1 MRNANGMGSV
11 YSLNTRKNKR
21 KLKRNKKTAPT
32 PIGAVEQAQTD
43 QSQLY

>member
-21 KLKRNKKTAPT
+21 KLRKPWVARVSVNEHGERQRQK
-32 PIGAVEQAQTD
+32 
-43 QSQLY
+43 